1 LSAIRPDGDID
12 FNRISPYLLN
22 RFRDPSGMID
32 YNKLREEARNY
43 ISSNGIPIP
52 STQFVSNIDPTTL
65 QPREDFKDQSNFD
78 VTTTDRVNEDL
89 PEKKEEKKIYIDP
102 VQLARQK
109 EENK

>member
-1 LSAIRPDGDID
+1 
-12 FNRISPYLLN
+12 
-22 RFRDPSGMID
+22 MID